1 MYLDALSEQD
11 LRRAKELAGMKRLAT
26 GLLLLMTAI
35 YITTQF
41 FHGEFV
47 WLGFLEATTE
57 AAMIGAL
64 ADWFAVTAL
73 FRYPMGIKIPHTAII
88 PNRKDAIAEQ
98 FGEFVQHNFLSEEV
112 ISEKVRSMDLSRR
125 IAHWMNQPENA
136 TAIADQITAGLAGIV
151 QVMNDDDI
159 KIMIEQKVEMRIR
172 NTSFAPIIGD
182 ILSFIT
188 SGKRQQELFD
198 SIVTVGMSLL
208 EDSDSD
214 IRQTVQ
220 KETPWWF
227 PGSLDKAI
235 YNKIVRSVSRNLYEM
250 QVDIYHPLRVRMMRM
265 TNQFM
270 DDLKHS
276 EDIKEKEASIKED
289 LLNQPAVRDFTSSL
303 WADIKQALLNQS
315 EHPDAELKKAIE
327 DAVISFG
334 DSILEDKTLAE
345 KIDGW
350 ADDSARYL
358 IHTYGHEVADLI
370 SHTIEGW
377 DPNAASERIE
387 LQIGKDLQFIRINGT
402 IVGGLVGLAIH
413 TLSLLPTWI
422 SFN

>member
-1 MYLDALSEQD
+1 
-11 LRRAKELAGMKRLAT
+11 
-26 GLLLLMTAI
+26 
-35 YITTQF
+35 
-41 FHGEFV
+41 
-47 WLGFLEATTE
+47 
-57 AAMIGAL
+57 
-64 ADWFAVTAL
+64 
-73 FRYPMGIKIPHTAII
+73 
-88 PNRKDAIAEQ
+88 
-98 FGEFVQHNFLSEEV
+98 
-112 ISEKVRSMDLSRR
+112 
-125 IAHWMNQPENA
+125 MNQPENA

-402 IVGGLVGLAIH
+402 IVGGLAGLAIH